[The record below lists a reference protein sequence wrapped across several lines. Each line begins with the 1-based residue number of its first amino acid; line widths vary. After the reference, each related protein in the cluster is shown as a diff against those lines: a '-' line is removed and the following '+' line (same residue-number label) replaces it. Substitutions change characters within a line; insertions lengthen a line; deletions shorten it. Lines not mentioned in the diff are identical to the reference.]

1 MAAKAKQIPRAT
13 GGVQGEFTGIVYPLA
28 IGMIDGPNLLQ
39 LFSAGA
45 TYRYEGPFLLAQEAD
60 GLSKVQI
67 PATNVAF
74 IAENFFLI
82 DRK

>member
-1 MAAKAKQIPRAT
+1 MAPKAKQK
-13 GGVQGEFTGIVYPLA
+13 GGIQGEFTGLVYPLA
-28 IGMIDGPNLLQ
+28 IGLIDGPNLLH
-39 LFSAGA
+39 LFGPGA
-45 TYRYEGPFLLAQEAD
+45 IYRYEGPFLLAQEAD

-82 DRK
+82 DKK